1 MSQFNLF
8 QSLSRQ
14 SSCAEDRINSS
25 DEDEFLEERSGGTYQ
40 VLKHNFFAVRPNSYP
55 QARACKRKTLDQHRT
70 SSLSIDNSNQPDL
83 IKEVLAQSIKIS
95 QTESDMQRLQIASL
109 KSTPFEVP
117 SESSFCGFGYRTSR
131 RRSSRSDS
139 ITRVSNESKIKK
151 KRKQGVLSR
160 SCIAQWTALVSFGI
174 NFDNFMLRQAKLWAR
189 FIDSTLQPLLKS
201 SKLPGSRSPM

>member
-1 MSQFNLF
+1 MIFFISFIIL

-40 VLKHNFFAVRPNSYP
+40 KLKHNFFATRPNSYP
-55 QARACKRKTLDQHRT
+55 QARACKRNTLDEHST

-95 QTESDMQRLQIASL
+95 QTESAMKRLHITSF
-109 KSTPFEVP
+109 KSTSFDVP
-117 SESSFCGFGYRTSR
+117 SESSFCGFGYRTGR

-139 ITRVSNESKIKK
+139 ITRVNNDSKIKK
-151 KRKQGVLSR
+151 KRKQGILSR
-160 SCIAQWTALVSFGI
+160 SCIAQWT
-174 NFDNFMLRQAKLWAR
+174 D
-189 FIDSTLQPLLKS
+189 
-201 SKLPGSRSPM
+201 